1 MPFVFVSGLGYI
13 HCMKRPPRDLTPEE
27 EALWQ
32 QTTGGDKQLSK
43 ANKRTPPL
51 PKTKVEKI
59 TVQKRVFNPLPA
71 KPGAPQME
79 VKSKGQYAGIDKNT
93 AERFRKGKYPLDGTL
108 DLHGMTSEKAY
119 GALMRFLDAH
129 YNRGSRCL
137 LIITGKGKM
146 GSGVLKSALPGWLSH
161 DEVAPMILTFDAAQV
176 KDGGSG
182 AFYVLLRRNR
192 N

>member
-1 MPFVFVSGLGYI
+1 
-13 HCMKRPPRDLTPEE
+13 MKRPPRDLTPEE

-32 QTTGGDKQLSK
+32 QATGGDKRLSK
-43 ANKRTPPL
+43 AKKRTPTL
-51 PKTKVEKI
+51 PTAKPEKI
-59 TVQKRVFNPLPA
+59 TVKKRVFNPLPA
-71 KPGAPQME
+71 KPGTMQPAPKQ
-79 VKSKGQYAGIDKNT
+79 KGIYAGIDKNT

-119 GALMRFLDAH
+119 GALMRFIDAH

-146 GSGVLKSALPGWLSH
+146 GSGVLKSSLPGWLSH
-161 DEVAPMILTFDAAQV
+161 EEVAPMILTFDSAQV

-182 AFYVLLRRNR
+182 AYYVLLRRQR
-192 N
+192 